1 MATPTNTSF
10 LENNKYQFVIDRLPN
25 FTFFVQGINMPSLTM
40 NPVQTNTPY
49 TQLYQP
55 ANQLTYEQLQVTYVI
70 DEDMQSWFEIYNWM
84 TNLGNPTSLD
94 KLGILTT
101 VAGKENSVVS
111 DASLLIKTNSNN
123 DNINVQFYDIFPM
136 ELTGFQMSSAEGQDF
151 QTTSVTFA
159 YTYFTATKLT
169 TP

>member
-1 MATPTNTSF
+1 
-10 LENNKYQFVIDRLPN
+10 
-25 FTFFVQGINMPSLTM
+25 
-40 NPVQTNTPY
+40 
-49 TQLYQP
+49 
-55 ANQLTYEQLQVTYVI
+55 
-70 DEDMQSWFEIYNWM
+70 MQSWFEIYNWM

>member
-10 LENNKYQFVIDRLPN
+10 LANNKYQFVIDRLPN

-101 VAGKENSVVS
+101 VAGQRK
-111 DASLLIKTNSNN
+111 
-123 DNINVQFYDIFPM
+123 
-136 ELTGFQMSSAEGQDF
+136 
-151 QTTSVTFA
+151 
-159 YTYFTATKLT
+159 
-169 TP
+169 